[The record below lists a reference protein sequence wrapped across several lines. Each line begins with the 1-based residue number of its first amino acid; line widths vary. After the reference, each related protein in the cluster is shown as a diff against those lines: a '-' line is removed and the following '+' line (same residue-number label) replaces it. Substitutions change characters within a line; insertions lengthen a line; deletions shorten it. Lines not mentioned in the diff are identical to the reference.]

1 MPPQPPSSSFFHID
15 LIVRTTTKAMGE
27 TTEVQ
32 VSTYKPIGTFVGVT
46 HGNSPKIGAEGADST
61 FHYIALVPNMS
72 NIDIG
77 GTTATQFSLCAS
89 R

>member
-1 MPPQPPSSSFFHID
+1 
-15 LIVRTTTKAMGE
+15 MGE

-32 VSTYKPIGTFVGVT
+32 VSTYNPIGTFVGVT

-72 NIDIG
+72 IYRHWRDDSH
-77 GTTATQFSLCAS
+77 AVLSAQADKKV
-89 R
+89 RRQHA